1 MYSFLYFNDFGE
13 IKVKD
18 KLSILIIFS
27 MPFRLN
33 KQRKN
38 QILPPKILSLTEVK
52 NLIPVQAEIIWYCIY
67 IYAHIAHMHI
77 GMYIY
82 LCTCMYLYS
91 ICQDW
96 LRYLGESH
104 WLLTVAQE
112 PEVRDPFPFCV
123 LPKSLFCSDNGSRRL
138 PASEE
143 LKYIAKIMS
152 LIVLTAAWSSVIT
165 VICPTTA
172 AES

>member
-27 MPFRLN
+27 VPFRLN

-91 ICQDW
+91 ICQD
-96 LRYLGESH
+96 
-104 WLLTVAQE
+104 
-112 PEVRDPFPFCV
+112 
-123 LPKSLFCSDNGSRRL
+123 
-138 PASEE
+138 
-143 LKYIAKIMS
+143 
-152 LIVLTAAWSSVIT
+152 
-165 VICPTTA
+165 
-172 AES
+172 